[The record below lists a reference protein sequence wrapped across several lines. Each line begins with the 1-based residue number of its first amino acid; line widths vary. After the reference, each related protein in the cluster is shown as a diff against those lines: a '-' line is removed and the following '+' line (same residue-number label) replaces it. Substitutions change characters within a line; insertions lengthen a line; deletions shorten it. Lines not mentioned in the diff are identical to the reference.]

1 MIKYLIKMFQ
11 KPVLAV
17 TFICAFLLLIYS
29 RRLRE
34 NDIGGQTEA
43 ESPQICER
51 RVRLADQDELKII
64 FLNSFPGS
72 GNT

>member
-1 MIKYLIKMFQ
+1 MFQ
-11 KPVLAV
+11 KPILAL
-17 TFICAFLLLIYS
+17 TFICVILLLIYS
-29 RRLRE
+29 TRHRE
-34 NDIGGQTEA
+34 NGISIQTEA
-43 ESPQICER
+43 EKPQKCER